1 MNITLT
7 SRLTLTG
14 NKEELVNIRKDLK
27 SLFKGQTRALVVSTD
42 MSVLTL
48 VGRTAAER
56 QQLEGLAGLAEET
69 LCD

>member
-7 SRLTLTG
+7 SELILTG
-14 NKEELVNIRKDLK
+14 NKEELANIRKDLK
-27 SLFKGQTRALVVSTD
+27 SLFKGQTRALVVFTD

-56 QQLEGLAGLAEET
+56 QQLEGLVGLAEET